1 MKTSE
6 VHKLSS
12 EEMATELTRLRRRF
26 YDLRCSA
33 ATEKI
38 EDPSMFKKV
47 RGDIAR
53 ILTER
58 RARQIKKA
66 AK

>member
-1 MKTSE
+1 MKTAE

-12 EEMATELTRLRRRF
+12 EEIATELTRLRRRY
-26 YDLRCSA
+26 YDLRVSA

-38 EDPSMFKKV
+38 EDPTQFKKV
-47 RGDIAR
+47 RADIAR
-53 ILTER
+53 LLTER
-58 RARQIKKA
+58 RARQTTKA